1 MSKAKTGDRPGV
13 DRPIHRDD
21 IAKGVRNIQ
30 EEVEAVK
37 ESTAGLLVA
46 AGLGIALLL
55 VLLAFVIGKRRGKKR
70 YSFVEIRR
78 A

>member
-1 MSKAKTGDRPGV
+1 MSKKPPAPV
-13 DRPIHRDD
+13 ADRPIHRDD
-21 IAKGVRNIQ
+21 IARSVRNIQ

-37 ESTAGLLVA
+37 ESTVGLVVA

-55 VLLAFVIGKRRGKKR
+55 VLFAFVIGKRRGKKR